1 MPSTSTG
8 AAVPVPPPLTEIFQ
22 DSATGGDGFRPILF
36 GNDVFNI
43 FHHTVGSGQQIVACT
58 NASTGE
64 PCPGYPKV
72 LTYGEPPQ
80 PISTSF
86 TPMQFVRADGKMFF
100 PVNRPADYGVACF
113 DLVAGVPCGYT
124 QLSSAGTGSSV
135 AGDYPSMIEGS
146 AAVGTSL
153 YFYGSE
159 NNAGVYTPILY
170 CFDAATQSP
179 CASGAR
185 VDLSTP
191 ANGTVV
197 GWNPGVNGSNRGLVV
212 QLTADGSRI
221 FLDQAF
227 SGTSGSQVSC
237 FDTATQAACPGWGTP
252 LVLPTPNFSGTGYG
266 SFVLNPGTPG
276 PHGICAASLG
286 GYREAGAPRA
296 APREEVCVAADK
308 SPLPPVPG
316 PGAAVPGVPDV
327 ASLEQVTYVPQ
338 LDSSYFAFFDVTA
351 AAPNG
356 YAFCWN
362 WTTNAGLSRVSIPAR
377 NWATN
382 QPPERNPVNGGHT
395 SDYAYTYDQATGCMW
410 GLGDAGFLWSFD
422 ARTGNNPCRVGKQA
436 LELVSPTSFYC
447 DAQPGHVQG
456 WDKVRFV
463 STELDAFAEIRVTL
477 LDSTGAPVP
486 GFTDVA
492 LPLSGT
498 TPGVLDISTIPVT
511 PPTDTLTAQF
521 VINAPTND
529 PWANGL
535 QPFAELSFIGD
546 PPQVCFQTTVAKI
559 CATGSISDQANVT
572 TNAITPPDLSNPITL
587 QVQPVPAGCTPT
599 LTKTADQSPVTAG
612 SPIGFRI
619 TLANP
624 GPNALPGLTLTDAL
638 PAGSG
643 VDWSI
648 ADQQGPATCTITGAP
663 PTETLGCGTFT
674 LDPGQSQTVH
684 VTSPTAPDVC
694 AVLDNTATA
703 TSPIAPVQTADDSVT
718 VQCQAEVST
727 TIHDPAHATV
737 TSVPAG
743 TTVHDQATV
752 TGGLGTPTGTVT
764 FTWFTNA
771 TCATP
776 AAATSTPIPLDA
788 TGVADATAFAFTP
801 AAPGSFAFQAV
812 YSGDGTYTASTGP
825 CEPLT
830 VTPAASGTASVIH
843 DAAHATVTSVPAG
856 TTVHDQA
863 TVTAQTG
870 LPTPTGTV
878 TFSWFTN
885 GTCTAPAAATSTPI
899 PLDATGVADA
909 TAFAFTPGG
918 SGNFAFQAVYSG
930 DATNTASTGPCEPL
944 TVTPIASDTESAI
957 HDDSTHAPTPTSTIV
972 TSVPAGTTVHDQA
985 TVTGQPGL
993 AAPSGTMTFS
1003 WFTNGTCTTP
1013 ATATSAP
1020 VPLDATGVADAVGF
1034 PQTPSTGG
1042 MFAFQAVYSGDG
1054 TYTASTG
1061 PCEPLDRHIARRR
1074 PPRR

>member
-1 MPSTSTG
+1 MLVASMSPGLTEVVGAQGQATLTKQALDPAGNPILNGASVLPGAPIKWVLNYKNITGSPGHSVVTDPIGAGQTFVTGSLQTPPTWTKEYSADGTTFGTTDLGAGTKAVRSQGDVPSTSTG
-8 AAVPVPPPLTEIFQ
+8 AAVPVPPPLTSIFQ

-43 FHHTVGSGQQIVACT
+43 FHHTVGGGQQIVACT

-72 LTYGEPPQ
+72 LTYGDPSQ
-80 PISTSF
+80 QISTSF

-113 DLVAGVPCGYT
+113 DLVADAACGYT
-124 QLSSAGTGSSV
+124 QLSNPGTGGV
-135 AGDYPSMIEGS
+135 RGGNYPAMIEGS
-146 AAVGTSL
+146 AAIGTSV

-159 NNAGVYTPILY
+159 NNNGVFTPILY

-179 CASGAR
+179 CATVAR

-197 GWNPGVNGSNRGLVV
+197 GWNPGVNGAGTGLVV

-227 SGTSGSQVSC
+227 SGPTGSQVSC

-266 SFVLNPGTPG
+266 SFIINPGTAG

-308 SPLPPVPG
+308 SPLAPIPG

-327 ASLEQVTYVPQ
+327 ASLEQVTYVRQ
-338 LDSSYFAFFDVTA
+338 LDSSYFAFFDVTGGSA
-351 AAPNG
+351 NG

-362 WTTNAGLSRVSIPAR
+362 WTANAACTGFNPAR
-377 NWATN
+377 RWDTN

-422 ARTGNNPCRVGKQA
+422 ARTGSNPCRVGKQA

-447 DAQPGHVQG
+447 DAKPGHVTS

-463 STELDAFAEIRVTL
+463 STELDAFAEIHVSL
-477 LDSTGAPVP
+477 LDSTGTAVP

-492 LPLSGT
+492 LPLTGP
-498 TPGVLDISTIPVT
+498 TPGVLDISAIPVT

-559 CATGSISDQANVT
+559 CATGSISDQANAT
-572 TNAITPPDLSNPITL
+572 TNAITPPDLSNAIAL
-587 QVQPVPAGCTPT
+587 NVQPVPAGCTPT

-612 SPIGFRI
+612 SPIGFTV

-624 GPNALPGLTLTDAL
+624 GTNALPGLTLTDAL
-638 PAGSG
+638 PAGPG

-648 ADQQGPATCTITGAP
+648 ANQQGPATCTITGAP

-674 LDPGQSQTVH
+674 LAAGESQTVH

-703 TSPIAPVQTADDSVT
+703 TSPIAPNQTSHDSVT
-718 VQCQAEVST
+718 VRCSAAVTT
-727 TIHDPAHATV
+727 TIHDAVHGPV

-743 TTVHDQATV
+743 TAVHDQATV
-752 TGGLGTPTGTVT
+752 TGGSGTPTGTVT
-764 FTWFTNA
+764 FSWFTNGA
-771 TCATP
+771 CATP
-776 AAATSTPIPLDA
+776 AAATSTPVPLDP

-801 AAPGSFAFQAV
+801 GAPGSFAFQAV

-843 DAAHATVTSVPAG
+843 D
-856 TTVHDQA
+856 TTH
-863 TVTAQTG
+863 TA
-870 LPTPTGTV
+870 
-878 TFSWFTN
+878 
-885 GTCTAPAAATSTPI
+885 
-899 PLDATGVADA
+899 
-909 TAFAFTPGG
+909 
-918 SGNFAFQAVYSG
+918 
-930 DATNTASTGPCEPL
+930 
-944 TVTPIASDTESAI
+944 
-957 HDDSTHAPTPTSTIV
+957 V

-985 TVTGQPGL
+985 TVTGQPGV
-993 AAPSGTMTFS
+993 PSPTGTVTFS
-1003 WFTNGTCTTP
+1003 WFTNGTC
-1013 ATATSAP
+1013 SAP
-1020 VPLDATGVADAVGF
+1020 AAGHVDPGPARCHGCGRRDGVRVHAGRVGELRVP
-1034 PQTPSTGG
+1034 GG
-1042 MFAFQAVYSGDG
+1042 LLG
-1054 TYTASTG
+1054 
-1061 PCEPLDRHIARRR
+1061 
-1074 PPRR
+1074 